1 MQQIIH
7 QSTLKFWRKHNLVH
21 IILRPL
27 SWLFYGISL
36 WRRQRQ
42 KASAYT
48 ATVPIIVVGNIGV
61 GGNGKTPF
69 VVSLVRILKEAGY
82 RVGIVSKGYG
92 RRYPRTTMLVDHSM
106 PASLVGDEVAMM
118 WRRTETV
125 TALASKRSDACR
137 VLEAYGCDVIVCDD
151 GLQDYSINRDIEV
164 LMYTD
169 EGLGNQQLLPIGP
182 LREPLNRRKSVD
194 YCVRQSIGQPQKN
207 EQQHLMNYHID
218 SIYHHA
224 TEEIMPRTKWQ
235 TMVKPVA
242 ISAIGNPS
250 RFQRLLMDANIEAEA
265 INLPDHANIANEML
279 QQHSQ
284 STILITEKDAIK
296 LTSRTQK
303 NIWVVSIRVSFN
315 TAILKSIVDRVSRH
329 HANRNKKQSSHPI
342 NNQGVHLGE
351 PSASAAKQATTN
363 YHSTIA

>member
-1 MQQIIH
+1 M
-7 QSTLKFWRKHNLVH
+7 
-21 IILRPL
+21 ILRPL

-69 VVSLVRILKEAGY
+69 VISLVRILKEAGY

-92 RRYPRTTMLVDHSM
+92 RRYPGATVLVNHNM

-118 WRRTETV
+118 WRHTKTV

-151 GLQDYSINRDIEV
+151 GLQDYSLNHDIEV

-169 EGLGNQQLLPIGP
+169 EGLGNKLLLPLGP
-182 LREPLNRRKSVD
+182 LREPLSRRKSVD
-194 YCVRQSIGQPQKN
+194 YCVRQSIGQPHKN
-207 EQQHLMNYHID
+207 EQQLHQMLYQID
-218 SIYHHA
+218 SIYHHG
-224 TEEIMPRTKWQ
+224 TQEIMPRAKWQ

-250 RFQRLLMDANIEAEA
+250 RFQRLLIDANIDAKA
-265 INLPDHANIANEML
+265 INLPDHAKIANEIL

-296 LTSRTQK
+296 LTSSTQK
-303 NIWVVSIRVSFN
+303 NIWVVSIKVSFN
-315 TAILKSIVDRVSRH
+315 TPILKSIVHRVSAH
-329 HANRNKKQSSHPI
+329 HTNRDKKQPSHPI
-342 NNQGVHLGE
+342 NDQGIHLGK
-351 PSASAAKQATTN
+351 PPASATKQATTN
-363 YHSTIA
+363 NHSTNA